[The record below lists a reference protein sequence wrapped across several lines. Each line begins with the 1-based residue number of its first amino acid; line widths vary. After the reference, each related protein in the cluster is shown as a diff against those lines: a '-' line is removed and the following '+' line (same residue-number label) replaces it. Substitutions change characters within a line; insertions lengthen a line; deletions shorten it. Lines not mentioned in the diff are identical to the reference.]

1 MIFSTAAATTSSC
14 TSPLTMADIHRGV
27 EKLSELFGK
36 ARSNYAPGNISGPLG
51 GIEVRESINAC
62 QTKPAR
68 AHKRRRNQTASYHA
82 RIQKKW
88 NKRFGMVKKPAAFM
102 IDTSLL
108 LLPFSGDLPRRMLVA
123 HPSIVEQIRILH
135 GGLRYERQ
143 S

>member
-1 MIFSTAAATTSSC
+1 MIFSPATATTSSNAP
-14 TSPLTMADIHRGV
+14 TLTMADIQRSI
-27 EKLSELFGK
+27 EKMSELLGN
-36 ARSNYAPGNISGPLG
+36 ARSNDAPGNLSGPLG

-68 AHKRRRNQTASYHA
+68 AHKRRRNQTNRYHA

-108 LLPFSGDLPRRMLVA
+108 LMPFSGDLPRRMIVA
-123 HPSIVEQIRILH
+123 HPSLVEQIRSLH
-135 GGLRYERQ
+135 GGLRYEL
-143 S
+143 

>member
-1 MIFSTAAATTSSC
+1 MIFSPATATTSSNAP
-14 TSPLTMADIHRGV
+14 TLTMADIQRSI
-27 EKLSELFGK
+27 EKMSELLGN
-36 ARSNYAPGNISGPLG
+36 ARSNDAPGNLSGPLG

-68 AHKRRRNQTASYHA
+68 AHKRRRNQTNRYHA

-102 IDTSLL
+102 IDTSML

-123 HPSIVEQIRILH
+123 HPSLVEQIRSLH

>member
-1 MIFSTAAATTSSC
+1 MIFSTATATTSSG
-14 TSPLTMADIHRGV
+14 TSPLTMADIQRSV
-27 EKLSELFGK
+27 EKMNEIFGK
-36 ARSNYAPGNISGPLG
+36 SRSNYAPGNISGPLG
-51 GIEVRESINAC
+51 GIEVRESINAF

-88 NKRFGMVKKPAAFM
+88 NKRFGMVTKPAAFM

-108 LLPFSGDLPRRMLVA
+108 LLPFSGDRPRTLLVS
-123 HPSIVEQIRILH
+123 HPSLVEQIRRLH
-135 GGLRYERQ
+135 GGLRHERQ

>member
-1 MIFSTAAATTSSC
+1 MIFSPATATTSSNA
-14 TSPLTMADIHRGV
+14 SPLTMADINLGV

-88 NKRFGMVKKPAAFM
+88 NKRFGIVKKPAAFM

-108 LLPFSGDLPRRMLVA
+108 LMPFSGDRPRRMLVA
-123 HPSIVEQIRILH
+123 HPSLVEQIRRLH

>member
-1 MIFSTAAATTSSC
+1 MIFSPATATTSSNAP
-14 TSPLTMADIHRGV
+14 TLTMADIQRSI
-27 EKLSELFGK
+27 EKMSELLGN
-36 ARSNYAPGNISGPLG
+36 ARSNDAPGNLSGPLG

-68 AHKRRRNQTASYHA
+68 AHKRRRNQTNRYHA

-108 LLPFSGDLPRRMLVA
+108 LMPFSGDLPRRMIVA
-123 HPSIVEQIRILH
+123 HPSLVEQIRSLH
-135 GGLRYERQ
+135 GGLRYDRQ

>member
-1 MIFSTAAATTSSC
+1 MSDSTATATTSSG
-14 TSPLTMADIHRGV
+14 TTTLTMADIQRSI
-27 EKLSELFGK
+27 EKMSELLGN
-36 ARSNYAPGNISGPLG
+36 ARSNDAPGNLSGPLG

-68 AHKRRRNQTASYHA
+68 AHKRRRNQTARYHA

-102 IDTSLL
+102 IDTSML
-108 LLPFSGDLPRRMLVA
+108 LLPFSGDRPRRMLVA
-123 HPSIVEQIRILH
+123 HPSLVEQIRSLH